1 MLIDEAAQANE
12 MATLIPFLH
21 GARRC
26 VLVGDPQQLPSTVIS
41 KHAQQVSFQRSL
53 FERFNE
59 LGAEALLLSVQYR
72 MHPEIREFP
81 SEEFYEGRLMD
92 SACVIKRRPE
102 PYQQKESGLGTYR
115 IFDAHG
121 LEERTT
127 SNSVIN
133 HFEAILVVCLYKKI
147 DKVLRDGTGESAEG
161 KVSVVTP
168 YKEQVTVIRKAFE
181 QLCGGEGAASRLRVQ
196 INTIDGYQG
205 QESDVIIFSTVRGS
219 GDGGIGFLSDIRR
232 LNVAITRAKKAL
244 YIVGRVGKLRAAQAG
259 GEFTVWRDLYRT
271 RWTAGASWMTRILG

>member
-1 MLIDEAAQANE
+1 MRYQTKARTVSAKGV
-12 MATLIPFLH
+12 
-21 GARRC
+21 GAR
-26 VLVGDPQQLPSTVIS
+26 
-41 KHAQQVSFQRSL
+41 HVS
-53 FERFNE
+53 N
-59 LGAEALLLSVQYR
+59 
-72 MHPEIREFP
+72 
-81 SEEFYEGRLMD
+81 
-92 SACVIKRRPE
+92 
-102 PYQQKESGLGTYR
+102 
-115 IFDAHG
+115 FDAHG

-133 HFEAILVVCLYKKI
+133 HFEAILVVCIYKKI

-168 YKEQVTVIRKAFE
+168 YKEQVTVIRMAFE
-181 QLCGGEGAASRLRVQ
+181 QLCGGVGAAARLGVQ

-244 YIVGRVGKLRAAQAG
+244 YIVGRVGKLRRRKPAASSPCG
-259 GEFTVWRDLYRT
+259 GTSCRT
-271 RWTAGASWMTRILG
+271 RWTVGASWMTRILG

>member
-1 MLIDEAAQANE
+1 MARLAYLLDNLGPNAHHVTRNQRIDGKVDRQMKYDQQRAIRKVRAALEASFVDDAEIVFTTLTSSSRKVFRQLTHGFDTVLIDEAAQANE

-102 PYQQKESGLGTYR
+102 PYQQK
-115 IFDAHG
+115 
-121 LEERTT
+121 
-127 SNSVIN
+127 
-133 HFEAILVVCLYKKI
+133 
-147 DKVLRDGTGESAEG
+147 
-161 KVSVVTP
+161 
-168 YKEQVTVIRKAFE
+168 
-181 QLCGGEGAASRLRVQ
+181 
-196 INTIDGYQG
+196 
-205 QESDVIIFSTVRGS
+205 
-219 GDGGIGFLSDIRR
+219 
-232 LNVAITRAKKAL
+232 
-244 YIVGRVGKLRAAQAG
+244 
-259 GEFTVWRDLYRT
+259 
-271 RWTAGASWMTRILG
+271 